1 MSEPWIVIMPE
12 GWEPRWCWE
21 SYRHANHTCSKC
33 LEIYKGTGNFCPLA
47 NAKKAVEVK
56 QPRYNGERVWSLPC
70 SPVTLYAVEDEK

>member
-1 MSEPWIVIMPE
+1 MSQPWIVMMPDNFDNA
-12 GWEPRWCWE
+12 RT
-21 SYRHANHTCSKC
+21 RHACDTCPNICGGKC
-33 LEIYKGTGNFCPLA
+33 QANPFFCPLA